1 MSSARFVE
9 PRSKGWRK
17 NSLFP
22 NRLTSVRVS
31 HVELQRE
38 LEEIHNVSLHTV
50 SAQLPTITPVGMASL
65 MPQADKKLSLV
76 DHGDS
81 ILPALDGEPTRNT
94 TERAEWIRSI
104 YGDRYMDILLQDI
117 VKKEPKRKS
126 RQL

>member
-1 MSSARFVE
+1 
-9 PRSKGWRK
+9 
-17 NSLFP
+17 
-22 NRLTSVRVS
+22 
-31 HVELQRE
+31 
-38 LEEIHNVSLHTV
+38 
-50 SAQLPTITPVGMASL
+50 

-117 VKKEPKRKS
+117 VKEAKTKIPSAVDLLVIRNTEIDQAGETDASMALREIPRHS
-126 RQL
+126 PRYESQ